1 MTDRNTLHTL
11 ALSLF
16 TLLLLFTAETVA
28 TTAQAQ
34 QTDDPL
40 RIIAFGAH
48 PDDCEINAG
57 GVGALWAAAGHE
69 FKCVSMTNGDIGH
82 FGESGGALALRRMD
96 EVNACHEYLG
106 TSVEVMDIHDG
117 ELMPTLENRRKV
129 ANKIRE
135 WQADIVMVHRRYDY
149 HADHRYSGI
158 LVDDAII
165 LVEAPFFALDTP
177 PLPKSPVVLYYHDG
191 FERPYPFH
199 PDLVVDIDQTADL
212 KVDCLKEMPS
222 QFSDVDSWTYGRS
235 DDIPATEEERM
246 DRRIGNLMQRYAA
259 QADQY
264 RNQLVDLY
272 GETRAS
278 GVEYAE
284 SFELSQYGRQV
295 SEEELKALFPTFD

>member
-1 MTDRNTLHTL
+1 MTDRTLSTPL
-11 ALSLF
+11 TPLLF
-16 TLLLLFTAETVA
+16 VLLLLAGSGLFSTV
-28 TTAQAQ
+28 QAQ
-34 QTDDPL
+34 DEDKPL

-48 PDDCEINAG
+48 PDDCEINAA
-57 GVGALWAAAGHE
+57 GVGALFAAQGHE

-82 FGESGGALALRRMD
+82 FGQSGGALALRRMK
-96 EVNACHEYLG
+96 EVNACHEHLG
-106 TSVEVMDIHDG
+106 TTGEVMDIHDG

-149 HADHRYSGI
+149 HADHRYSGV

-191 FERPYPFH
+191 FERPYPFQ
-199 PDLVVDIDQTADL
+199 PDLVVDIDETADL
-212 KVDCLKEMPS
+212 KVDCLNEMPS

-235 DDIPATEEERM
+235 DDIPATEEERLN
-246 DRRIGNLMQRYAA
+246 RRVGNLMARYSA
-259 QADQY
+259 QADDY
-264 RNQLVDLY
+264 RNRLVDLY
-272 GETRAS
+272 GERRAS

-284 SFELSQYGRQV
+284 SFELSQYGRQAT
-295 SEEELKALFPTFD
+295 EEELKALFPTFD